1 MVGRTTSGGGGIES
15 GAELSNP
22 SIVSLSTSFSV
33 SYYRESWIMCWNQV
47 ENEKKKKV
55 EKESWRKKERGR
67 FWKVES
73 REKRKGEDRDIWV
86 NVCGGEK

>member
-1 MVGRTTSGGGGIES
+1 M
-15 GAELSNP
+15 
-22 SIVSLSTSFSV
+22 
-33 SYYRESWIMCWNQV
+33 
-47 ENEKKKKV
+47 KKKKV

-86 NVCGGEK
+86 NVCGGEKSREKKKETYG

>member
-1 MVGRTTSGGGGIES
+1 M
-15 GAELSNP
+15 
-22 SIVSLSTSFSV
+22 
-33 SYYRESWIMCWNQV
+33 
-47 ENEKKKKV
+47 KKKKV

-86 NVCGGEK
+86 NVWWRKIEKKKKKRMDDRKKERKNNI